1 MIPVVVWGAG
11 GRMGKRLIN
20 LVSQEKD
27 MELVGAVENE
37 GHQGIFQDAGF
48 YHGLPET
55 GVLLSMTCE
64 PKPEPAKGIV
74 LDFSLSGGL
83 AKAAEWAQKYGWV
96 LVSGTTSLNDRDRLA
111 LSLASEKIPAMYS
124 PNYSLGTQLLFH
136 LVSKAA
142 AILPETF
149 DATIHETHH
158 RAKRDR
164 PSGTALAFEQRLKNS
179 GVARHF
185 ETTSH
190 RAGLIFGEHS
200 IRFVSPMEEI
210 VLSHRALDRDV
221 FAAGAIMAGKWLLK
235 KPPGLY
241 AFTDMLEL

>member
-1 MIPVVVWGAG
+1 MIPVVIWGAG

-20 LVSQEKD
+20 LVLREKD
-27 MELVGAVENE
+27 LELAGAVEAE

-64 PKPEPAKGIV
+64 PQPEQIRGMV

-111 LSLASEKIPAMYS
+111 LSAASEKIPAMYA
-124 PNYSLGTQLLFH
+124 PNYSMGTQLLLH
-136 LVSKAA
+136 LVSRAA
-142 AILPETF
+142 AILPDTF

-158 RAKRDR
+158 RAKTDR

-179 GVARHF
+179 GVTRHV

-190 RAGLIFGEHS
+190 RAGLVFGEHT
-200 IRFVSPMEEI
+200 IRFISPMEDV

-221 FAAGAIMAGKWLLK
+221 FASGAVLAGRWLLK